1 MKSAT
6 VIGIIYN
13 PRAPKA
19 VSMGRDLYNAL
30 SPTRRCWV
38 ESAANENISD
48 EVLKETDLIITV
60 GGDGTILRSARIAVP
75 HKVPILGINM
85 GRLGFMTELR
95 AKTAFDRLTA
105 YLEGSGWL
113 EERSMLQ
120 AQVVTHAS
128 LSKVTTNS
136 TSYHALNDI
145 VLGRGAAARLITV
158 KASVDGADLTSYRSD
173 AVIICTATGSTG
185 YNLSAGGPI
194 LHPQADEMIL
204 KPVAPHVGLAT
215 AMVLPSSS
223 TIVLTVESD
232 DSAILSVDGYQDL
245 IVEQGHAIKI
255 QSSPDK
261 ALFLR
266 EGSPED
272 FYANL
277 TRRLGFDAG
286 QGSGRA
292 VFY

>member
-1 MKSAT
+1 
-6 VIGIIYN
+6 
-13 PRAPKA
+13 
-19 VSMGRDLYNAL
+19 
-30 SPTRRCWV
+30 
-38 ESAANENISD
+38 
-48 EVLKETDLIITV
+48 
-60 GGDGTILRSARIAVP
+60 
-75 HKVPILGINM
+75 
-85 GRLGFMTELR
+85 
-95 AKTAFDRLTA
+95 
-105 YLEGSGWL
+105 
-113 EERSMLQ
+113 
-120 AQVVTHAS
+120 
-128 LSKVTTNS
+128 
-136 TSYHALNDI
+136 
-145 VLGRGAAARLITV
+145 
-158 KASVDGADLTSYRSD
+158 
-173 AVIICTATGSTG
+173 
-185 YNLSAGGPI
+185 
-194 LHPQADEMIL
+194 MIL

-277 TRRLGFDAG
+277 TRRLGFDVG